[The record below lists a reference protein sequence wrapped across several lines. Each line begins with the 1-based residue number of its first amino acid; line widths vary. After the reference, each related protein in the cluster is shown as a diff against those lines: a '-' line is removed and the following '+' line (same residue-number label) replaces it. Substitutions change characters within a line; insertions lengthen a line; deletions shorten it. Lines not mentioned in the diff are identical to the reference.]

1 MKLEEFLN
9 IEVGDVVEIADL
21 ETLKQEKEKSCNTV
35 TVCVTQQMASNHY
48 AGKQFVVK
56 SKHGDFGY
64 YKEQIDNGVQIDAS
78 LTYSLSHEVPCIK
91 IVDDDSAG
99 GWVWS
104 YNLISRVVTKGGLHK
119 IKDKIQVGSIVRIK
133 GKFHSVLC
141 KYSDNYYGIPR
152 GVDVKVIEVYNPN
165 DVTDVKVEYWECAR
179 RYTAN
184 VLLQDIVTE
193 DDFDNHDYFGLE
205 LDTGYVPEEEMGEYN
220 RCDDCGE
227 IYRNSDLTLLNNGDY
242 VCDSCMSSGDYFTC
256 DDCGETF
263 RGEGYWHDDCV
274 YCEDCYNARFA
285 DDDYYTE
292 IKDYHDRPVT
302 HFYGDDGGFETDG
315 NGFKGYGFE
324 LEVDNGGDYDSIACD
339 VMNKLDR
346 EVYCQ
351 HDGSIDYG
359 FEIISHPHTEKAL
372 YNMRDR
378 LDDVMEYLV
387 DQDYRSH
394 DAKTCGL
401 HLHASRTLFGKN
413 EKMQRIAISK
423 IIIFYDMFWNDILR
437 VSRRTR
443 SQAEEW
449 ADRYSTANM
458 TPKQLRENLPSSRY
472 MAVNLNN
479 RDTVEFRLMRG
490 TLNKKTFWATIDFLI
505 TTIKNSTKITYKDI
519 TKPEKWL
526 DGIKPE
532 TAEYIRSR
540 GAFASV
546 VGDREVQQPVEEI
559 DQNENVDTEQ
569 EEDDE

>member
-1 MKLEEFLN
+1 MKFEDFLN
-9 IEVGDVVEIADL
+9 IEVGDIVEIADL
-21 ETLKQEKEKSCNTV
+21 ETLKQEQEKKVNAV
-35 TVCVTQQMASNHY
+35 TVAVTTQMTTNYY
-48 AGKQFVVK
+48 AGNQFVVK
-56 SKHGDFGY
+56 SKHGDFDY
-64 YKEQIDNGVQIDAS
+64 YKEQIENGLQINTS
-78 LTYSLSHEVPCIK
+78 KPYGLSHEVPCIK
-91 IVDDDSAG
+91 IDTDGSKGD
-99 GWVWS
+99 WFWS
-104 YNLISRVVTKGGLHK
+104 YNLINK
-119 IKDKIQVGSIVRIK
+119 IIPNGKMRKLKDKVQVGSIVMIK
-133 GKFHSVLC
+133 GKFHSTLC
-141 KYSDNYYGIPR
+141 KGCNNYYGAPR
-152 GVDVKVIEVYNPN
+152 GVDVKVLRVYTNSV
-165 DVTDVKVEYWECAR
+165 DVEYWECNR
-179 RYTAN
+179 KYTAN
-184 VLLQDIVTE
+184 VALQDIVTE

-205 LDTGYVPEEEMGEYN
+205 LDIGYVPEEEMGEYN
-220 RCDDCGE
+220 RCDDCGGV
-227 IYRNSDLTLLNNGDY
+227 YNNRDLTLLHNGDY
-242 VCDSCMSSGDYFTC
+242 VCDSCKSSGEYFTC

-263 RGEGYWHDDCV
+263 RGEGYLRDDCV

-285 DDDYYTE
+285 DDEYYTE

-315 NGFKGYGFE
+315 SGFKGYGFE
-324 LEVDNGGDYDSIACD
+324 LEVDNGGDYDSVARN
-339 VMNKLDR
+339 VMDKLDR

-372 YNMRDR
+372 YDMRDR

-423 IIIFYDMFWNDILR
+423 IIIFYDMFWDDILK

-443 SQAEEW
+443 SQAQEW
-449 ADRYSTANM
+449 ANRYSTVNM

-490 TLNKKTFWATIDFLI
+490 TLNEKTFWATIDFLI

-526 DGIKPE
+526 EGIKPE

-546 VGDREVQQPVEEI
+546 VGEREVQQPVEEI
-559 DQNENVDTEQ
+559 DQNENIDTEQ